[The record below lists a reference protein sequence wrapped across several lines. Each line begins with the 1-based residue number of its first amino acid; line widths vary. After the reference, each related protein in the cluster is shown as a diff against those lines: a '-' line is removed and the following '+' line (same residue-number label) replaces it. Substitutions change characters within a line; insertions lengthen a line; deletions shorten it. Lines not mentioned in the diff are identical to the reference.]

1 MVLSS
6 TSQLMDHR
14 ILPVHK
20 LFPLS
25 NYMCT
30 EHNFLFIGF
39 TTKIT
44 LFLHFTHA
52 HVCAYAYMHALMCTL
67 TYEADSTIL
76 EGKMVVRR
84 LVLVY
89 NMAFKPQLRLS
100 IPYVYKFLP

>member
-1 MVLSS
+1 
-6 TSQLMDHR
+6 
-14 ILPVHK
+14 
-20 LFPLS
+20 
-25 NYMCT
+25 
-30 EHNFLFIGF
+30 
-39 TTKIT
+39 
-44 LFLHFTHA
+44 
-52 HVCAYAYMHALMCTL
+52 MHALMCTL